1 MTAAAAAHSATMD
14 FDQLLA
20 TYGYLAIALG
30 SFLEG
35 ETMLLLGGFA
45 AQQGRMDV
53 GGVMLAGFAGGIAGD
68 QLYFLLARC
77 YGTRLLD
84 RRPRWRELATRIESR
99 WMRHRDLF
107 ILGFRFLYGL
117 RVVSPILI
125 GLGTVSAARYALLN
139 VIGGTVWAVSVTLVG
154 TWCGRGVQALVD
166 SLHVSRLQVLGAAVL
181 VVLTI
186 VGVRMVF
193 ARAAT
198 PDREA

>member
-1 MTAAAAAHSATMD
+1 MD
-14 FDQLLA
+14 LDHLLT
-20 TYGYLAIALG
+20 TYGYLAVALG

-45 AQQGRMDV
+45 AAQGCLNA

-68 QLYFLLARC
+68 QLYFFLARR

-84 RRPRWRELATRIESR
+84 RRQRWRELARRVEGR
-99 WMRHRDLF
+99 CMRHRDLF

-117 RVVSPILI
+117 RIVSPILI

-139 VIGGTVWAVSVTLVG
+139 VIGGTVWAVSITLAGVF
-154 TWCGRGVQALVD
+154 CGRGVEAIVD
-166 SLHVSRLQVLGAAVL
+166 SLHVSRLQVLAAGLLLVLAILGARSLAARL
-181 VVLTI
+181 L
-186 VGVRMVF
+186 
-193 ARAAT
+193 ASRAAA